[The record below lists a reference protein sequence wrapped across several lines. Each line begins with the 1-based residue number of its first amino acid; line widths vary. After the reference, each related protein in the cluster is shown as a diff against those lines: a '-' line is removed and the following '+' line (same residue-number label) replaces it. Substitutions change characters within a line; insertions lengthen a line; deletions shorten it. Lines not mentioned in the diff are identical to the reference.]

1 MLIIPAIDIKDSQ
14 CVRLVQGKAENKEVF
29 SKDPCAMA
37 KNWEEQGAKL
47 IHIVDLDGAFQGIP
61 VHQSMIKKIART
73 VNIPIQVGGGIRDED
88 TIKQYLNCGIQRVI
102 LGTFLLS
109 QGTEKIQ
116 SIVRQF
122 NNHIIAGIDVKNNR
136 MAIEGWLQEVDQP
149 VEKFITHLT
158 EIGIKR
164 IIYTDINRDGML
176 NGPNIDM
183 IKKILQKSEGKII
196 ASGGISSMDD
206 LYQLQQLEDLGLE
219 GAIIGKALYKENIK
233 LGEAVRIFQNKR
245 GSTI

>member
-47 IHIVDLDGAFQGIP
+47 LHIVDLDGAFQGNP
-61 VHQSMIKKIART
+61 VHQPMIRKIART

-88 TIKQYLNCGIQRVI
+88 TIKQYLDCGIQRVI
-102 LGTFLLS
+102 MGTFLLS
-109 QGTEKIQ
+109 QGDGNIQ
-116 SIVRQF
+116 NIVRKF
-122 NNHIIAGIDVKNNR
+122 NNHIIAGIDVKNSR
-136 MAIEGWLQEVDQP
+136 LAIEGWLKEVDQP

-158 EIGIKR
+158 EMGIKR
-164 IIYTDINRDGML
+164 VIYTDIHRDGML
-176 NGPNIDM
+176 NGPNVDM
-183 IKKILQKSEGKII
+183 IKKILQKSESKII

-206 LYQLQQLEDLGLE
+206 LYQLQQLENLGLE
-219 GAIIGKALYKENIK
+219 GAIVGKALYKGNIK
-233 LGEAVRIFQNKR
+233 LGEAVKIFHNQR
-245 GSTI
+245 

>member
-37 KNWEEQGAKL
+37 KNWEEQGAEL
-47 IHIVDLDGAFQGIP
+47 LHIVDLDGAFQGKP
-61 VHQSMIKKIART
+61 VHQSLIKKIART

-88 TIKQYLNCGIQRVI
+88 TIRQYLDYGIQRVI
-102 LGTFLLS
+102 MGTFLLS
-109 QGTEKIQ
+109 KSDGNIQ
-116 SIVRQF
+116 NIVRKF

-158 EIGIKR
+158 EMGIKR

-176 NGPNIDM
+176 SGPNIDM
-183 IKKILQKSEGKII
+183 IKKILQKNESKII

-206 LYQLQQLEDLGLE
+206 LYQLQQLENLGLE
-219 GAIIGKALYKENIK
+219 GAIVGKALYKRNIK
-233 LGEAVRIFQNKR
+233 LGEAVKIFHNQR
-245 GSTI
+245 

>member
-14 CVRLVQGKAENKEVF
+14 CVRLVQGKVENKEVF

-37 KNWEEQGAKL
+37 KNWEEQGAEFL
-47 IHIVDLDGAFQGIP
+47 HIVDLDGAFQGKP
-61 VHQSMIKKIART
+61 VHQSLIKKIART

-88 TIKQYLNCGIQRVI
+88 TIKQYLDCGIQRVI
-102 LGTFLLS
+102 MGTFLLS
-109 QGTEKIQ
+109 KGDGNIQ
-116 SIVRQF
+116 NIVSKF
-122 NNHIIAGIDVKNNR
+122 NNHIIAGIDVKNNH

-158 EIGIKR
+158 EMGIKR
-164 IIYTDINRDGML
+164 MIYTDINRDGML

-183 IKKILQKSEGKII
+183 IKKILQKNESKII

-206 LYQLQQLEDLGLE
+206 LYQLQQLENLGLE
-219 GAIIGKALYKENIK
+219 GAIVGKALYKGNIK
-233 LGEAVRIFQNKR
+233 LGEAVKIFHNQR
-245 GSTI
+245 

>member
-14 CVRLVQGKAENKEVF
+14 CVRLVQGKVENKEVF

-37 KNWEEQGAKL
+37 KNWEEQGAEFL
-47 IHIVDLDGAFQGIP
+47 HIVDLDGAFQGKP
-61 VHQSMIKKIART
+61 VHQSLIKKIART

-88 TIKQYLNCGIQRVI
+88 TIKQYLDCGIQRVI
-102 LGTFLLS
+102 MGTFLLS
-109 QGTEKIQ
+109 QGQENIQ
-116 SIVRQF
+116 NIVRKF

-136 MAIEGWLQEVDQP
+136 LAIKGWLQEVDQP
-149 VEKFITHLT
+149 VEKFMTHLK
-158 EIGIKR
+158 EMGIKR
-164 IIYTDINRDGML
+164 MIYTDIHRDGML

-183 IKKILQKSEGKII
+183 IKKILQKSETKII

-206 LYQLQQLEDLGLE
+206 LYQLQQLENLGLE
-219 GAIIGKALYKENIK
+219 GAIVGKALYKGNIK

-245 GSTI
+245 GNTI

>member
-88 TIKQYLNCGIQRVI
+88 IIKQYLNCGIQRVI

-109 QGTEKIQ
+109 QGTKKIQ

-164 IIYTDINRDGML
+164 IIHTDINRDGML

-206 LYQLQQLEDLGLE
+206 LYQLQQLENLGLE